1 MKTVEKLKILKMK
14 KLVSI
19 LIAVFCISLTV
30 CISKNYQDDNQR
42 DDDHRKLIIIIAQK
56 NRTGIERSIPPSAD
70 ASLNL
75 LSDIIELE
83 IYNMYDGEVYII
95 DSNNMV
101 VNSSAISYGL
111 TYMTIAAP
119 ETAGNY
125 VLVIDSSNYYGE
137 GYFTIE

>member
-1 MKTVEKLKILKMK
+1 MK

-95 DSNNMV
+95 DSNNMA

-119 ETAGNY
+119 KTAGNY
-125 VLVIDSSNYYGE
+125 LLVIDSSNYYGE

>member
-1 MKTVEKLKILKMK
+1 MK

-119 ETAGNY
+119 KTAGNY

>member
-1 MKTVEKLKILKMK
+1 MK